1 MDEETTGFW
10 MVALGAATASGTW
23 EGFRISQLRHTASLH
38 VDGALT
44 IKDDRPESRDYA
56 LVLSHPSVDR
66 DRILVAGRGGTIEF
80 GHDLVDL
87 LARERS
93 GISPTLWLA
102 DLTTGE
108 CSERCELPRAPRGLP
123 PAARPADPAIEPAA
137 ASYAAPAAG
146 SHAAPAV
153 ALADAAP
160 AADRSPA
167 PAVSLAD
174 AVPALD
180 RSPAPAVPAAAAL
193 SVPAVVLAAGPSTD
207 PSTPDPSTS
216 EPSATDHP
224 STHQRVGGHA
234 GA

>member
-23 EGFRISQLRHTASLH
+23 EGFRISPLRHTASLH

-44 IKDDRPESRDYA
+44 IKDDHPKSRDYA

-80 GHDLVDL
+80 GHDLVDS
-87 LARERS
+87 LARDRS

-123 PAARPADPAIEPAA
+123 PPARPADPGTDPAA
-137 ASYAAPAAG
+137 EPSAAPAA
-146 SHAAPAV
+146 HAA
-153 ALADAAP
+153 AP
-160 AADRSPA
+160 
-167 PAVSLAD
+167 VL
-174 AVPALD
+174 
-180 RSPAPAVPAAAAL
+180 
-193 SVPAVVLAAGPSTD
+193 VPAVVLTAGPSTAD
-207 PSTPDPSTS
+207 PSPI
-216 EPSATDHP
+216 EPSATDP
-224 STHQRVGGHA
+224 STHQRVGGHVDA
-234 GA
+234 

>member
-23 EGFRISQLRHTASLH
+23 EGFRISPLRHTASLH

-44 IKDDRPESRDYA
+44 IKDDHPESRDYA

-80 GHDLVDL
+80 GHDLVDSL
-87 LARERS
+87 VRERP

-123 PAARPADPAIEPAA
+123 PAARPADPAAGAAVDAVAGAAVGADPAVDSYARAAADSVADLSSVSVSASAADLSAASAALPAA
-137 ASYAAPAAG
+137 APPEA
-146 SHAAPAV
+146 
-153 ALADAAP
+153 
-160 AADRSPA
+160 
-167 PAVSLAD
+167 
-174 AVPALD
+174 
-180 RSPAPAVPAAAAL
+180 
-193 SVPAVVLAAGPSTD
+193 PAVVLAAGPSTN
-207 PSTPDPSTS
+207 PSVPDPSGHRRVDGHVVDAS
-216 EPSATDHP
+216 EINY
-224 STHQRVGGHA
+224 
-234 GA
+234 

>member
-23 EGFRISQLRHTASLH
+23 EGFRISPLRHTASLH

-44 IKDDRPESRDYA
+44 IKDDHPKSRDYA

-80 GHDLVDL
+80 GHDLVDSL
-87 LARERS
+87 TRDKP

-123 PAARPADPAIEPAA
+123 PPARPADPQTETRPADTGIDSGIGAGVGAASAPAIESHAVPAV
-137 ASYAAPAAG
+137 ASYAAPAADP
-146 SHAAPAV
+146 SAIP
-153 ALADAAP
+153 
-160 AADRSPA
+160 ST
-167 PAVSLAD
+167 
-174 AVPALD
+174 
-180 RSPAPAVPAAAAL
+180 VPAAAL
-193 SVPAVVLAAGPSTD
+193 SAAPSTTD
-207 PSTPDPSTS
+207 PSTGRRVEMSSTAS
-216 EPSATDHP
+216 EIH
-224 STHQRVGGHA
+224 
-234 GA
+234 